1 MAEKDL
7 SAKKLEDYSD
17 VFADIYN
24 TLLFRRQVLFPEQL
38 RSGPTESI
46 YTTDSREF
54 HSQGRDILKRYHN
67 QANLV
72 ISSFGIEN
80 QAYIDKNMPIRIM
93 GYDVGTYQQQIHD
106 RESVITPVITIVLN
120 MTEKRWTAPKSLHGM
135 LDIAPELA
143 GYVQDYKIY
152 VYDVA
157 FLDDETIQS
166 FNSDFGEIARFFK
179 RRRLGQD
186 PLSSGKVLEHPREI
200 MEFISVFTQDRRYL
214 NSVPHLE
221 NIQRKG
227 GAATMCAVVDAILTE
242 GMEKG
247 IAQGMEKGI
256 AQGLEKGIE
265 QGIAQGIPQG
275 IAQGIAQGETIQL
288 ISMICRKMKKGKNAV
303 VIAEELDE
311 ETEVVERIYEVAKS
325 FAPEYDAR
333 EIFKVLPSE

>member
-7 SAKKLEDYSD
+7 SAKKLEDYSE

-24 TLLFRRQVLFPEQL
+24 TLLFQKKVLLPEQL

-46 YTTDSREF
+46 YKADSKGL
-54 HSQGRDILKRYHN
+54 HSQGRDILKRYRN

-80 QAYIDKNMPIRIM
+80 QAYVDRTMPIRIM
-93 GYDVGTYQQQIHD
+93 RYDVGTYQQQIYD

-120 MTEKRWTAPKSLHGM
+120 MTDKRWTAPKGLHEM

-152 VYDVA
+152 VFDIA
-157 FLDDETIQS
+157 FLDDEVIQS
-166 FNSDFGEIARFFK
+166 FTSDFGEIARFFK
-179 RRRLGQD
+179 KKRLGQN
-186 PLSSGKVLEHPREI
+186 PLDSENVLEHPREI
-200 MEFISVFTQDRRYL
+200 MEFISAFTQDKRYL
-214 NSVPHLE
+214 DSVPYLE
-221 NIQRKG
+221 NVRQEG
-227 GAATMCAVVDAILTE
+227 GAATMCAVIDAILTE

-247 IAQGMEKGI
+247 IAQGI
-256 AQGLEKGIE
+256 EKGIE
-265 QGIAQGIPQG
+265 QGIPQG
-275 IAQGIAQGETIQL
+275 IAQGIAQGETIKL
-288 ISMICRKMKKGKNAV
+288 ISMICRKIKKGKDAV

-311 ETEVVERIYEVAKS
+311 EPLVVERIYGVAKS

-333 EIFKVLPSE
+333 EIYKVLQAE